1 MSRMKVFE
9 WMMCLYSMIWGILL
23 PGGLMWEIGV
33 IFLGMNIIRM
43 MNSTKTFLKRR
54 YFYRLRNS
62 LRPKVHLN
70 AVRGGAKCKILGEDL
85 LVGDV
90 VEVQEGM
97 ALPVDAILIEGSLRV
112 VEENEK
118 PKDVP

>member
-1 MSRMKVFE
+1 
-9 WMMCLYSMIWGILL
+9 
-23 PGGLMWEIGV
+23 MWETGV
-33 IFLGMNIIRM
+33 IFLGLNIIGM
-43 MNSTKTFLKRR
+43 MNSAKIFLKRR

-62 LRPKVHLN
+62 IAPKVYLN

-97 ALPVDAILIEGSLRV
+97 VLPVDAILVEGSLRV
-112 VEENEK
+112 GEENGK
-118 PKDVP
+118 PKDVPQTYYPDEGRCPFLMSSS